1 MNKPENMTVGELCR
15 FCANAATQSG
25 WYDEFE
31 NIMGFLEK
39 EMGPAQAAFFKKSF
53 DGQRIALMHSEL
65 SEALEGIRK
74 DKADDHL
81 PHLSSAAV
89 ELADTLIRVFDFC
102 GKNGIPLEEAIQQK
116 LAYNAQRADH
126 KRENRAAAGGKK
138 F

>member
-1 MNKPENMTVGELCR
+1 MKPENMTVGELCR
-15 FCANAATQSG
+15 FCSDAATRAG
-25 WYDEFE
+25 WYDEQE
-31 NIMGFLEK
+31 NIVGFLEK
-39 EMGPAQAAFFKKSF
+39 EMGPQAAKFVMNSF
-53 DGQRIALMHSEL
+53 NGQRIALMHSEL

-81 PHLSSAAV
+81 PHLSSVAV

-126 KRENRAAAGGKK
+126 KKENRAAVGGKK